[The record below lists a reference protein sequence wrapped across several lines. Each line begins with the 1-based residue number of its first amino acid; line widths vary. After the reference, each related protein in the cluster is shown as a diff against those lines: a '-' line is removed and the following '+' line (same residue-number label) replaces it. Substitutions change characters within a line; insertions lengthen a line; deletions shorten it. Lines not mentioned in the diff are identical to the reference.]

1 MSVATEG
8 RQAVP
13 RNAYRFGAFVLA
25 VAVGVTAL
33 SYRMFDLQIVPHP
46 SAYAAASIPTTA
58 SQSIPSTRGLI
69 FDASGAPLAQNIVT
83 YSVTVTPSDLSL
95 SQKPLVAERLAS
107 LLDANPVDIETTIDS
122 ATGSLYEPIKIADNV
137 PVAVAR
143 FIEENGNLLPGV
155 KVVVISHRRYPAGP
169 LFAELIG
176 YTGQITQ
183 AQYDDLKKPTIGYYA
198 GEIPPAEGTKPKDLG
213 YSTSDVVGQNGLEAS
228 YEAQLRG
235 TYGDETVALDDSGK
249 AIPGLVTPHKPPIP
263 GESLTLTIDTHEQQI
278 AQKALA
284 WGLSAAGVTRG
295 VIIVENPQNGNILAM
310 VSLPSY
316 DDQKFADGISE
327 TDFQK
332 LLADPSQPLL
342 NKAIADQYAPGST
355 FKLVTG
361 TAGLQD
367 NPKCKGP
374 EFDYCSGT
382 FNDSTTLLSQPYIQI
397 GAFKFW
403 EWNKQGWGPLNI
415 TQGVAYSSDT
425 FFYQLARMV
434 GLDRLAFWA
443 TQYGFGH
450 PTGIDLP
457 YEAKGIVPTNV
468 WTQQNFGHDMYT
480 GDILQLGIGQEYV
493 AASPLQL
500 LNAYSAMANGGNVWQ
515 PHVVQSITD
524 SSGKAT
530 PVQPTLLNRLPAS
543 QQTLE
548 TMRLATRA
556 VVTTRHTYNLV
567 DLPIKVAGKTGT
579 AEFGVLDKYGR
590 LPYHEWFV
598 GYVPGD
604 PYNGDFTKPDSQLAV
619 VAFIYGAD
627 TWGNVATEVVKYY
640 MMLHYGLK
648 GDPFSIRTPG
658 YIQTWTAKRTNF
670 YGSPNRD

>member
-1 MSVATEG
+1 VSVKTTSQPTE
-8 RQAVP
+8 P
-13 RNAYRFGAFVLA
+13 RNIYRFGAFVLA
-25 VAVGVTAL
+25 VVVGVTSL
-33 SYRMFDLQIVPHP
+33 SMRMFYLQVVKGQQ
-46 SAYAAASIPTTA
+46 SDQGANVALTA
-58 SQSIPSTRGLI
+58 TQSVPSTRGLI
-69 FDASGAPLAQNIVT
+69 YDASGAPLVQNVVT
-83 YSVTVTPSDLSL
+83 YSVTVTPIDLQL
-95 SQKPLVAERLAS
+95 SEKPVVAERLGS
-107 LLDANPVDIETTIDS
+107 LLNTNPVDIETRIDS
-122 ATGSLYEPIKIADNV
+122 ASGSLYDPVKIADNV
-137 PVAVAR
+137 PVEVAR
-143 FIEENGNLLPGV
+143 FIEENSDSLPGV
-155 KVVVISHRRYPAGP
+155 KVVVIQHRQYVTGP
-169 LFAELIG
+169 LFSELIG

-183 AQYDDLKKPTIGYYA
+183 AQYDSLKSQ
-198 GEIPPAEGTKPKDLG
+198 G
-213 YSTSDVVGQNGLEAS
+213 YSNSDVVGQNGLEAS
-228 YEAQLRG
+228 YEQQLRG
-235 TYGDETVALDDSGK
+235 TYGDESLALDDSGK
-249 AIPGLVTPHKPPIP
+249 AIPGLVTSHTPSVP
-263 GESLTLTIDTHEQQI
+263 GDSLTLTIDTHEQQI
-278 AQKALA
+278 AQKALQ
-284 WGLSAAGVTRG
+284 WGLSGSGVPIATRG

-355 FKLVTG
+355 YKLVTG

-367 NPKCKGP
+367 APQCSFAGDKVRDG
-374 EFDYCSGT
+374 FDYCSGT
-382 FNDSTTLLSQPYIQI
+382 FSASTTLLSQPYIQI

-403 EWNKQGWGPLNI
+403 EWDKQGWGPLNI

-425 FFYQLARMV
+425 FFYQLAQMV
-434 GLDRLAFWA
+434 GLDRLTFWA
-443 TQYGFGH
+443 TQYGFGA

-457 YEAKGIVPTNV
+457 FEASGIVPTND
-468 WTQQNFGHDMYT
+468 WKEKNTGKPMYT
-480 GDILQLGIGQEYV
+480 GEIIQAGIGQGYD
-493 AASPLQL
+493 AATPLQL
-500 LNAYSAMANGGNVWQ
+500 LNAYCALANGGNLWQ
-515 PHVVQSITD
+515 PHVVQSTTD
-524 SSGKAT
+524 SAGVVT
-530 PVQPTLLNRLPAS
+530 PIQPKLLNKLPAS
-543 QQTLE
+543 QETLE

-579 AEFGVLDKYGR
+579 AEFGVIDKYGR

-640 MMLHYGLK
+640 LMMHFGLK
-648 GDPFSIRTPG
+648 GDPFNSHTPG
-658 YIQTWTAKRTNF
+658 YIQTWTQKVTNF

>member
-25 VAVGVTAL
+25 VAVGVTTL

-46 SAYAAASIPTTA
+46 SAYPAASIATTA
-58 SQSIPSTRGLI
+58 TQSVPSTRGLI
-69 FDASGAPLAQNIVT
+69 YDASGAPLVQNVVT
-83 YSVTVTPSDLSL
+83 YSVTVTPIALQLSE
-95 SQKPLVAERLAS
+95 KPVVAERLGS
-107 LLDANPVDIETTIDS
+107 LLNANPVDIETRIDS
-122 ATGSLYEPIKIADNV
+122 ASGSLYDPVKIADNV
-137 PVAVAR
+137 PVDVAR
-143 FIEENGNLLPGV
+143 FIEENSDSLPGV
-155 KVVVISHRRYPAGP
+155 KVVVIQHRQYVTGP
-169 LFAELIG
+169 LFSELIG

-183 AQYDDLKKPTIGYYA
+183 AQYDQLKGQ
-198 GEIPPAEGTKPKDLG
+198 G
-213 YSTSDVVGQNGLEAS
+213 YSKSDVVGQNGLEAS
-228 YEAQLRG
+228 YEQQLRG
-235 TYGDETVALDDSGK
+235 TYGDESVALDDSGK
-249 AIPGLVTPHKPPIP
+249 AIPGLLTSHKPPVP
-263 GESLTLTIDTHEQQI
+263 GDSLTLTIDTHEQQI
-278 AQKALA
+278 AQKALQ
-284 WGLSAAGVTRG
+284 WGLNGAGGVPIATRG

-367 NPKCKGP
+367 NPECQFAGDKVRDG
-374 EFDYCSGT
+374 FDYCSGT
-382 FNDSTTLLSQPYIQI
+382 FNTSTTLLSQPYIQI

-403 EWNKQGWGPLNI
+403 EWNKEGWGPLNI

-425 FFYQLARMV
+425 FFYQLAQMV
-434 GLDRLAFWA
+434 GLDRLTFWS
-443 TQYGFGH
+443 TQYGFGA

-457 YEAKGIVPTNV
+457 FEASGIVPTND
-468 WTQQNFGHDMYT
+468 WKEKNTGKPMYT
-480 GDILQLGIGQEYV
+480 GEIIQAGIGQGYD
-493 AASPLQL
+493 AATPLQL
-500 LNAYSAMANGGNVWQ
+500 LNAYCALANGGNLWQ
-515 PHVVQSITD
+515 PHVVYSTKD
-524 SSGKAT
+524 SLNNVT
-530 PVQPTLLNRLPAS
+530 YVQPKLLNKLPAS
-543 QQTLE
+543 QDTLE

-579 AEFGVLDKYGR
+579 AEFGVIDKYGR

-627 TWGNVATEVVKYY
+627 TYGNVATEVVKYY
-640 MMLHYGLK
+640 LMMHFGLK
-648 GDPFSIRTPG
+648 GDPFNSHTPG
-658 YIQTWTAKRTNF
+658 YIQTWTQKVTNF